1 MNIVLFDL
9 DNTLIKGD
17 SDHEWGNFLVENN
30 YVDQKIYKEKNNNF
44 FEQYKN
50 GTLCP
55 KEFALFSYEPLTK
68 YSYEK
73 LLGIREKFFEEKIIP
88 LVLPKALKLVN
99 YHKNNNDILAIVT
112 ATNSFISRITADFFN
127 IKHLLAS
134 EPEFVNNRFTGN
146 MLGEPCF
153 KDGKVTKVQE
163 WMKVNKLSEFKEI
176 YFYTDSHNDIKL
188 MEFCTRPIAVDP
200 DEILKK
206 TSIDNKWEIIS
217 LR

>member
-30 YVDQKIYKEKNNNF
+30 YVDQRIYKEKNNNF

-73 LLGIREKFFEEKIIP
+73 LLDIREKFFEEKIIP
-88 LVLPKALKLVN
+88 LVLPKALQLVN

>member
-30 YVDQKIYKEKNNNF
+30 YVDQRIYKEKNNNF

-73 LLGIREKFFEEKIIP
+73 LLDIREKFFEEKIIP
-88 LVLPKALKLVN
+88 LILPKALKLVN

-112 ATNSFISRITADFFN
+112 ATNSFISRVTADFFN

-134 EPEFVNNRFTGN
+134 EPEFVNNKFTGN

>member
-73 LLGIREKFFEEKIIP
+73 LLDIREKFFEEKIIP

-112 ATNSFISRITADFFN
+112 ATNSFISRVTADFFN

-134 EPEFVNNRFTGN
+134 EPEFVNNKFTGN

>member
-73 LLGIREKFFEEKIIP
+73 LLDIREKFFEEKIIP
-88 LVLPKALKLVN
+88 LVLPKALQLVN

-112 ATNSFISRITADFFN
+112 ATNSFISRVTADFFN

>member
-1 MNIVLFDL
+1 
-9 DNTLIKGD
+9 
-17 SDHEWGNFLVENN
+17 
-30 YVDQKIYKEKNNNF
+30 
-44 FEQYKN
+44 
-50 GTLCP
+50 
-55 KEFALFSYEPLTK
+55 
-68 YSYEK
+68 
-73 LLGIREKFFEEKIIP
+73 
-88 LVLPKALKLVN
+88 
-99 YHKNNNDILAIVT
+99 
-112 ATNSFISRITADFFN
+112 
-127 IKHLLAS
+127 
-134 EPEFVNNRFTGN
+134 

>member
-30 YVDQKIYKEKNNNF
+30 YVDQRIYKEKNNNF

-73 LLGIREKFFEEKIIP
+73 LLNIREKFFEEKIIP
-88 LVLPKALKLVN
+88 LILPKALKLVN

-112 ATNSFISRITADFFN
+112 ATNSFISRVTADFFN

-134 EPEFVNNRFTGN
+134 EPEFVNNKFTGN

>member
-30 YVDQKIYKEKNNNF
+30 YVDQRIYKEKNNNF

-73 LLGIREKFFEEKIIP
+73 LLNIREKFFEEKIIP

>member
-30 YVDQKIYKEKNNNF
+30 YVDQRIYKEKNNNF

-73 LLGIREKFFEEKIIP
+73 LLDIREKFFEEKIIP

-112 ATNSFISRITADFFN
+112 ATNSFISRVTADFFN

-134 EPEFVNNRFTGN
+134 EPEFVNNKFTGN